1 MEENNE
7 IAYLD
12 TQEGVDM
19 VLSQLQDINQPV
31 NTQLSSLL
39 QLVCLLSHDVTLVDY
54 LLEKGANPNYL
65 DYRGWSAFD
74 YAYFN
79 KALFAPQL
87 ICLSLERYQDKFPK
101 EDATERRRQ
110 ILDWA
115 LKTIHESD
123 TKMGN

>member
-39 QLVCLLSHDVTLVDY
+39 QLVCLLSNDVTLVDY

-65 DYRGWSAFD
+65 DYRGWSVFD

-115 LKTIHESD
+115 LNQNI
-123 TKMGN
+123 